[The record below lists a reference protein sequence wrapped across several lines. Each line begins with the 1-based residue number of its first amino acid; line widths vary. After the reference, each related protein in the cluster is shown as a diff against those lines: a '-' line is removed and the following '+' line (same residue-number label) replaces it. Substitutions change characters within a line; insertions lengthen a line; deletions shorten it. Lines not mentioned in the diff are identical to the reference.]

1 MKLSLSLSLSLSVR
15 ALKLAVV
22 LKRGRELKVT
32 HRRGRSESG
41 RETRRREKDRCENR
55 AALPGSSTAPAGR
68 AVRVLSV
75 LSVPHGGPGGWPW
88 VGRRGGGKRVF
99 ITHVK
104 GTFLGMSESEEASKR
119 R

>member
-88 VGRRGGGKRVF
+88 RGGRRGGGSGERGRKV
-99 ITHVK
+99 
-104 GTFLGMSESEEASKR
+104 
-119 R
+119 